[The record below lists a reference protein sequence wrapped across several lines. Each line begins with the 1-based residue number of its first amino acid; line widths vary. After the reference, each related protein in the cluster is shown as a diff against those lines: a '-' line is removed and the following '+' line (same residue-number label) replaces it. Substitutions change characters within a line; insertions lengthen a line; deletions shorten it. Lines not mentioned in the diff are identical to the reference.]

1 MGYEYYLWWWSQTA
15 ATNLLH
21 GMLAGDIAAFMA
33 AILLAAPF
41 LLAYGVCSAVR
52 SAQRID
58 AACSRAI
65 DIIEGHH
72 PRR

>member
-1 MGYEYYLWWWSQTA
+1 MGYEYYLWWWSETA
-15 ATNLLH
+15 TSLLH

-41 LLAYGVCSAVR
+41 LLAYGVFSAVR

-65 DIIEGHH
+65 DVIEGRH

>member
-1 MGYEYYLWWWSQTA
+1 MGYEYYLWWWSET
-15 ATNLLH
+15 ATNLVH
-21 GMLAGDIAAFMA
+21 GMLAGDIAAFMGT
-33 AILLAAPF
+33 ILLAAPF
-41 LLAYGVCSAVR
+41 LLAYGVFCAVR